1 MVEVAVVT
9 VGPVALLLPSL
20 GIGHSVVDDADALYG
35 LLVKCKGERPLPVF
49 E

>member
-1 MVEVAVVT
+1 MVEVAVVA
-9 VGPVALLLPSL
+9 VGPVVLLSPDL
-20 GIGHSVVDDADALYG
+20 GIGYPLVDALYG